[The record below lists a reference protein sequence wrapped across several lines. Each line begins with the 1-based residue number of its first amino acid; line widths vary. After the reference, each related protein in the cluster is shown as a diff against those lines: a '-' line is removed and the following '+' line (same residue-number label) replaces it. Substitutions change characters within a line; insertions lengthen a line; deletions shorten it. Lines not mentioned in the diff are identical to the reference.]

1 MLRINN
7 LVKSFGNKIIINDL
21 SFYVEKSQ
29 VIGLAGHSGSGK
41 STLLRCIQGIEKPT
55 SGTIDFCGIATF
67 MFQDFQLF
75 PHFNILKN
83 LTYAPSLQKKNIHQ
97 DQDKRAMELLE
108 KLGIDQKAKE
118 FPEKLSGGQKQRAA
132 FARCLMMNPDLLLCD
147 EPTSG
152 LDVISTRDI
161 ISLIKSVNEMGVTM
175 IIASHNLDFLTEISD
190 KIIVLKHGIIQET
203 ADPKKIENPI
213 DYLKQFY

>member
-1 MLRINN
+1 MLKIKN
-7 LVKSFGNKIIINDL
+7 LSKSFGNKIIIKDL
-21 SFYVEKSQ
+21 SLHAQKSEI
-29 VIGLAGHSGSGK
+29 IGLAGHSGSGK
-41 STLLRCIQGIEKPT
+41 STLLRCIQGIEKQS
-55 SGTIDFCGIATF
+55 SGTIEFEGIATF

-83 LTYAPSLQKKNIHQ
+83 LTYAPSLQNKNI
-97 DQDKRAMELLE
+97 DQNQRAIDLLK
-108 KLGIDQKAKE
+108 KLGIESKANE

-152 LDVISTRDI
+152 LDIISTRDI

-190 KIIVLKHGIIQET
+190 RIIVLKNGMIQET
-203 ADPKKIENPI
+203 ADPKQLENPI
-213 DYLKQFY
+213 DYLKEFY